1 KGVTGTV
8 LVSGALNPSATQVA
22 EPLLTQ
28 VAESVTA
35 AARAQAARAATESS
49 ASAAVAQPGP
59 PRPSVRV
66 VTIHPTSAAG
76 RIFPLAASSL
86 LWLTTLLAGVL
97 VLTLGP
103 RLSQSRRLGRTPRFV
118 AALSGALF
126 GTAIVLGL
134 ARLWD
139 ANLPLDRDVVS
150 FLALVAVG
158 FALLQAGVLNWLGPR
173 GIPLLGVF
181 YLMAPAVAGQVPELL
196 NPVYR
201 AAVWSWTPFRFSTEG
216 VRSLLF
222 LGSGVSDV
230 RPAIL
235 IFAGLAVGGLILLLV
250 PKPRARETPL

>member
-1 KGVTGTV
+1 MGMRAIEEVNGGVPRRRGRAVLAGVACVGFGAVGALVVAAIGLLTFGVQATVAPSHVPLAVGPSDASAGRVLAPLVSRVATQGGGGGAVDWRRVGSRADAERLLDRKDVYGALLFSRGPEGVTGTV

-59 PRPSVRV
+59 PTPSVRV

-103 RLSQSRRLGRTPRFV
+103 RLSQSRRLGRPPRFV

-126 GTAIVLGL
+126 
-134 ARLWD
+134 
-139 ANLPLDRDVVS
+139 
-150 FLALVAVG
+150 
-158 FALLQAGVLNWLGPR
+158 
-173 GIPLLGVF
+173 
-181 YLMAPAVAGQVPELL
+181 
-196 NPVYR
+196 
-201 AAVWSWTPFRFSTEG
+201 
-216 VRSLLF
+216 
-222 LGSGVSDV
+222 
-230 RPAIL
+230 
-235 IFAGLAVGGLILLLV
+235 
-250 PKPRARETPL
+250 